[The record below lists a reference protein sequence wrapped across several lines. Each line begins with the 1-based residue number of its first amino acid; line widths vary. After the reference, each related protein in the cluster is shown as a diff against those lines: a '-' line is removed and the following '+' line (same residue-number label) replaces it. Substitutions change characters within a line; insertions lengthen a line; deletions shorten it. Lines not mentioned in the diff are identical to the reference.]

1 MRGFWKWFS
10 WGVAATL
17 LMEVLLHLLVLWPI
31 RDEKKLYWLWQ
42 RVRMFMEDHGR
53 SPGTTVEL
61 VEDFVA
67 RDRAERF
74 RLIDAEHEFVSRN
87 GADGAA
93 ATLRVMRRDGNPTLQ
108 RRFDAFLEECCR
120 QRKRCADVR

>member
-1 MRGFWKWFS
+1 MKYGVFWKWFT

-17 LMEVLLHLLVLWPI
+17 LMEVLLHLLVLRPI

-42 RVRMFMEDHGR
+42 RVRMFMEGHGR

-67 RDRAERF
+67 RDRAERL
-74 RLIDAEHEFVSRN
+74 RRIDATYEFVLQKESEDAGKTVRI
-87 GADGAA
+87 
-93 ATLRVMRRDGNPTLQ
+93 LRRDGDHALQ
-108 RRFDAFLEECCR
+108 RRLDAFLE
-120 QRKRCADVR
+120 KCAN